1 MVIWANPGPLYL
13 ITLVEGHPK
22 EKLDGYLDELVAAGG
37 FLMNRWTDQPMAMV
51 QLHKEK
57 MEPFMAVDFVAIK
70 NDSMMEKIEPIGTSF
85 DEKKAVDGEQTDDVA
100 AEEEVTEEAPAKEA
114 APEESAEHQQEDL

>member
-1 MVIWANPGPLYL
+1 
-13 ITLVEGHPK
+13 
-22 EKLDGYLDELVAAGG
+22 
-37 FLMNRWTDQPMAMV
+37 MNRWTDQPMAMV

-70 NDSMMEKIEPIGTSF
+70 DDSMMEKIEPIGTSF

-100 AEEEVTEEAPAKEA
+100 AEEEVTEEAPAEEA
-114 APEESAEHQQEDL
+114 APEEPAEHQQEDL